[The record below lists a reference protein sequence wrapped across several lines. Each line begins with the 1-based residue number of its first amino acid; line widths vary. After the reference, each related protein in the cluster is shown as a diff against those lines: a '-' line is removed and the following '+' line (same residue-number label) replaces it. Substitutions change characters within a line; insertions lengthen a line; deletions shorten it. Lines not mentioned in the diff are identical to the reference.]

1 MEKFVFYETDKSV
14 WFCPSRDWNKF
25 TYDNEICPIREA
37 TTLATQEGIAE
48 LFKIYESDIDLFVEL
63 IRQELAENFLT
74 VYTN

>member
-1 MEKFVFYETDKSV
+1 MEKYVLYETDKSV

-25 TYDNEICPIREA
+25 KYDNEISPIREA
-37 TTLATQEGIAE
+37 TTLATQEWIME
-48 LFKIYESDIDLFVEL
+48 LFEIYESDIDLFVEL

>member
-1 MEKFVFYETDKSV
+1 MEKYVFYETDKSV
-14 WFCPSRDWNKF
+14 WLCPSRDWNKF
-25 TYDNEICPIREA
+25 KYDNKINPTREV

-48 LFKIYESDIDLFVEL
+48 LFEIYESDIDLFVEL

>member
-14 WFCPSRDWNKF
+14 WLCPSRDWNKF
-25 TYDNEICPIREA
+25 KYDNEISPIREA
-37 TTLATQEGIAE
+37 TTLATQDGIAE

-74 VYTN
+74 VYNN

>member
-1 MEKFVFYETDKSV
+1 MEKFVFYETNKSV
-14 WFCPSRDWNKF
+14 WLCHSRDWNKF
-25 TYDNEICPIREA
+25 KYDNEISPIREV

-74 VYTN
+74 VYIN

>member
-14 WFCPSRDWNKF
+14 WLCPSRDWNKF
-25 TYDNEICPIREA
+25 KYDNEISPIREV

-48 LFKIYESDIDLFVEL
+48 LFEIYESDIDLFVEL

>member
-1 MEKFVFYETDKSV
+1 L
-14 WFCPSRDWNKF
+14 CPSRDWNKF
-25 TYDNEICPIREA
+25 KYDNEICPIREA
-37 TTLATQEGIAE
+37 TTLATQDGIDE